1 MAEKKPLLFYG
12 WLIVLI
18 SLITVAISYGIRY
31 SFSVFYVA
39 ILSEFGWSRAET
51 ALVFSINVIVY
62 GVSAPIAGLAIDR
75 FGPRKLLTAGAITLA
90 IAAAA
95 SSQTGQIWHLY
106 LLFGVIASLGIC
118 VTGYVT
124 NAAIVSRWFIKRR
137 GTALGIFALGFAMA
151 FSMSSGVEYLTT
163 QIGWRASFVALGLM
177 ALAIA
182 PVIAIFQRLEPKDK
196 GLLPD
201 GETAESLKMTT
212 KRTPGSESLVVDEK
226 WTSQEWSL
234 PKALKTRRFWFLFL
248 GSLFAWGLA
257 LGLILAHQV
266 AFAVDAGYTRAFGA
280 LIFSLYGV
288 CNGVGNLL
296 GFLSD
301 RFGREVTIII
311 GITLGIA
318 GILMLILNRG
328 NSTPWLMYA
337 YSLLFGL
344 GMGIISPTFTASV
357 ADLFQGKNFGS
368 INGFI
373 VMGFGIGGAI
383 SPWLGGIIFDTL
395 GTYLPAFYF
404 IILSLVVAAICM
416 WYAGPRQVRLVA
428 GQAKLT
434 GRTVQNR
441 SGPFTQS

>member
-1 MAEKKPLLFYG
+1 MTEKKPLFFYG
-12 WLIVLI
+12 WLVVII
-18 SLITVAISYGIRY
+18 SLLTVAISYGIRY

-39 ILSEFGWSRAET
+39 ILREFGWSRADT

-75 FGPRKLLTAGAITLA
+75 FGPRKLLTIGAILLA
-90 IAAAA
+90 IATAA
-95 SSQTGQIWHLY
+95 SSRTSQIWHLY
-106 LLFGVIASLGIC
+106 ILFGVVASLGIC

-124 NAAIVSRWFIKRR
+124 NAAMVSRWFIKRR
-137 GTALGIFALGFAMA
+137 GTALGIFALGFAVA

-163 QIGWRASFVALGLM
+163 QIGWRGSFVALGFM

-182 PVIAIFQRLEPKDK
+182 PVIAIFQRLEPKEK

-201 GETAESLKMTT
+201 GESVESTKVTT
-212 KRTPGSESLVVDEK
+212 KLSGSEPLVVDEK
-226 WTSQEWSL
+226 WASQEWSL

-266 AFAVDAGYTRAFGA
+266 AFAVDAGYSRAFGA

-288 CNGVGNLL
+288 CNGLGNLL

-301 RFGREVTIII
+301 RLGREVTIII

-318 GILMLILNRG
+318 GILMLILNQG
-328 NSTPWLMYA
+328 SSTPWLMYA

-344 GMGIISPTFTASV
+344 GMGIVSPTFTASV

-383 SPWLGGIIFDTL
+383 SPWLGGKIFDTL

-404 IILSLVVAAICM
+404 IILALVVAAICM
-416 WYAGPRQVRLVA
+416 WFAGPRQVRLVA
-428 GQAKLT
+428 GKANLAHRAT
-434 GRTVQNR
+434 QNR
-441 SGPFTQS
+441 LRSNQPY